1 MTTGAPASPVPL
13 ATRLRPQRLS
23 DVLGQSHLIGPR
35 GALTLM
41 VDHGH
46 LPSLIFW
53 GPPGI
58 GKTTISRLLADAV
71 GRKFVGISGAGE
83 GVSALRSIVKAIR
96 EDCDDGIHTVVFIDE
111 CHRWNRSQQDLFLP
125 LVEDGEM
132 TLIGATTEN
141 PSYEVNAALR
151 SRCRLFRLRPLTSAD
166 MMSLIE
172 RGEAEL
178 GRGALVQED
187 ARVFLCDAA
196 DGDARHLLNMLEDLA
211 ALSAPSPLSVS
222 DIKGLIGDAMPAFDK
237 GGTMYK
243 LLLSALHK
251 SIRGSDVDAALYWIA
266 RLVQGGAPLPVIA
279 RRLMATALEDVGL
292 AEPDAV
298 RHALLAL
305 EAVEFMGPDGE
316 LALAHCAAMLGAAPK
331 STAIADALA
340 KAHELAATSGTELPR
355 YPPHQSTTDALNA
368 AHAEDHF
375 PPGIG
380 RRTLYAPRETGYER
394 ELARRLRYWNK
405 IRFEML

>member
-1 MTTGAPASPVPL
+1 MSTDATVSPVPL

-23 DVLGQSHLIGPR
+23 DVLGQPHLLGPR

-41 VDHGH
+41 VEHGH
-46 LPSLIFW
+46 LPSLILW

-71 GRKFVGISGAGE
+71 GRRFVGISGAGE
-83 GVSALRSIVKAIR
+83 GVSALRSIVKVIR
-96 EDCDDGIHTVVFIDE
+96 EDRGAGIHTAVFIDE
-111 CHRWNRSQQDLFLP
+111 CHRWNRAQQDLFLP
-125 LVEDGEM
+125 LVEDGEI

-141 PSYEVNAALR
+141 PSYELNAALR
-151 SRCRLFRLRPLTSAD
+151 SRCRLFRLRPLAAAD
-166 MMSLIE
+166 MLRLIE

-178 GRGALVQED
+178 GRRPLVQDD
-187 ARVFLCDAA
+187 ARAFLCDAA
-196 DGDARHLLNMLEDLA
+196 GGDARHLLNMLEDLA
-211 ALSAPSPLSVS
+211 ALSAPAPLSVA
-222 DIKGLIGDAMPAFDK
+222 DIKGLIADAMPAFDK

-279 RRLMATALEDVGL
+279 RRLVAAALEDVGL
-292 AEPDAV
+292 ADPDAV
-298 RHALLAL
+298 RHALLAR
-305 EAVEFMGPDGE
+305 ETVEFMGPDGE

-340 KAHELAATSGTELPR
+340 QAHELAAASGTELPH
-355 YPPHQSTTDALNA
+355 YPPRRPPADVPNT

-380 RRTLYAPRETGYER
+380 RRVFYVPHETGYER

-405 IRFEML
+405 IREIL